1 MDTLFDTVSVA
12 GNDVFVACFLV
23 SLSDLTCEDSP
34 ELLPPPGVS
43 DNRQC
48 VLCLKY
54 GDDNTNVSQSWAKH
68 HLSSRDLSWYSS

>member
-1 MDTLFDTVSVA
+1 MCLWLA
-12 GNDVFVACFLV
+12 FL
-23 SLSDLTCEDSP
+23 SLSDLSCEDSP

-54 GDDNTNVSQSWAKH
+54 GDDNINVSKRCAKQS
-68 HLSSRDLSWYSS
+68 LLVVVQLLIVFPVTEIYLCVF